1 MPNQQANSADP
12 RYSYEETEHIF
23 FDFEVHLNTQY
34 SIYLNMSLILTSLE
48 NSTLTITLN
57 RPEKYNSFTEPMAL
71 EFQKAL
77 SKAEPDEIRSVLINA
92 NGKAFCAGQDLSE
105 VVERAKDDNY
115 ELADTVRTIYN
126 PVIRAIRK
134 LNKPVVC
141 AVQGTAAGAGAN
153 IAFACDIVLASDEAV
168 FVQAFSKIGLIPD
181 SGGTFFLPRLVGM
194 ARTNAM
200 YLLDE
205 KITADKAVEIGLIY
219 KAVPHEELSDEAKS
233 LAKKLATMPTKG
245 FGLYKKALNQTF
257 ENDLE
262 QQLSLEATLQSEA
275 GRTEDYKEGVQA
287 FMEKRKPNYRGR

>member
-1 MPNQQANSADP
+1 
-12 RYSYEETEHIF
+12 
-23 FDFEVHLNTQY
+23 
-34 SIYLNMSLILTSLE
+34 
-48 NSTLTITLN
+48 
-57 RPEKYNSFTEPMAL
+57 
-71 EFQKAL
+71 
-77 SKAEPDEIRSVLINA
+77 
-92 NGKAFCAGQDLSE
+92 
-105 VVERAKDDNY
+105 
-115 ELADTVRTIYN
+115 
-126 PVIRAIRK
+126 
-134 LNKPVVC
+134 
-141 AVQGTAAGAGAN
+141 
-153 IAFACDIVLASDEAV
+153 
-168 FVQAFSKIGLIPD
+168 
-181 SGGTFFLPRLVGM
+181 
-194 ARTNAM
+194 M